1 MSTFRRLSVVI
12 SILLVM
18 QLLVPISTT
27 FAETSEEA
35 SKEDSDGRIK
45 VESVDQSQESIKW
58 QVTINAS
65 ETENDGISTKIRF
78 SSGLSHGTITEVK
91 NAKIEK
97 NDEGYDIQTPA
108 GNETY
113 KFEVEAGIS
122 DPNQSAY
129 ELITVSEYSDGEFE
143 AFGRTVP
150 KEEPAVEESK
160 DTDKKEEPES
170 VKEKETDAEK
180 EKALAEETPLEND
193 PETSSENEES
203 DSEEADSEEINGQPH
218 PPFLTTSRPNALKG
232 VRSGPNWPEPGSLK
246 LTKDGTPTGKY
257 AEWEVELTIEGKNLK
272 TSSDIVIVFDKS
284 GSMSTGQRL
293 SKAKAAANQF
303 VDQLLIE
310 GSSTRIALV
319 SFSTESSRD
328 QDFTGY
334 SNKQQLK
341 NRINAIPAN
350 GGTNI
355 QAGLH
360 QAQTLLA
367 GSNADLKT
375 IVLLSDGEPTYSFR
389 AGSASAYTW
398 PGNKYNF
405 ILSNFNYNN
414 RIGPGNNYNLN
425 SNQRYTVNGYTVRTN
440 GIATIS
446 EARHV
451 MNSGIGIYSVG
462 LEVGNNS
469 DAKYVLENSQNKG
482 YYLGGQDDLSRIFEE
497 IAASLNYAA
506 TDAVVTDPMG
516 EMFNLV
522 KDGSYNGQNFETSH
536 GTVTWDDVTETFTW
550 NVGAIKE
557 NEIYTLKYKVTI
569 DWDKNPQGNVS
580 YPMNGDTPL
589 NYKDPKGNPSTK
601 PFPIPEGA
609 IEKGKIIKIGYRVNT
624 DGEPVDSNGNVVSS
638 PAEAEQFY
646 EEFHKENGSEDL
658 LFNAT
663 YSVTANDVPD
673 YTLTVGENPTD
684 IALKPEQPLQT
695 VLFGYVKT
703 EDLVAGDVTAR
714 YIDENGN
721 EIAQSEV
728 FTGKVGD
735 TYTTKQKDIQGYEF
749 VKVDEDG
756 APATGKFKKDPQTV
770 IYIYKK
776 KLGSLTVI
784 KVDEKGAPLAGAEFE
799 LRDKNGDSVGTAQTT
814 DETGKVIFENLD
826 WGEYKLVETKAPEG
840 YRLLR
845 KPIDV
850 KITANELNVE
860 LNVEN
865 SKIGWELPESGGI
878 GTTLFYALGAILMI
892 ISLVFL
898 LKKKRTRESTQD

>member
-12 SILLVM
+12 SILLVL

-27 FAETSEEA
+27 FAETSEE
-35 SKEDSDGRIK
+35 DSDGRIK
-45 VESVDQSQESIKW
+45 VENIDQSQESIKW
-58 QVTINAS
+58 LVTINAS
-65 ETENDGISTKIRF
+65 GTENDGISTKINL
-78 SSGLSHGTITEVK
+78 SAGLSHGTITEMK

-97 NDEGYDIQTPA
+97 TDKGYDIQTPA
-108 GNETY
+108 GKETY
-113 KFEVEAGIS
+113 EFEVEAGIS

-129 ELITVSEYSDGEFE
+129 ELATISEYSDGKFD
-143 AFGRTVP
+143 ALSRTVP
-150 KEEPAVEESK
+150 KKEPAPEESK
-160 DTDKKEEPES
+160 NAGKKEEPES

-180 EKALAEETPLEND
+180 EKAGEETPLEKD
-193 PETSSENEES
+193 LEASSENEES
-203 DSEEADSEEINGQPH
+203 DSEEVDSEEINGQPH

-232 VRSGPNWPEPGSLK
+232 VRSGPNWPDPGSLK

-257 AEWEVELTIEGKNLK
+257 AEWEVELTIQGKNLK

-293 SKAKAAANQF
+293 SKAKAAANEF

-341 NRINAIPAN
+341 NRINMIPAN

-375 IVLLSDGEPTYSFR
+375 IVLLSDGEPTYSF
-389 AGSASAYTW
+389 SARNAEAYTW

-425 SNQRYTVNGYTVRTN
+425 SNQRYTVNGYNVRTN

-446 EARHV
+446 EARHA

-462 LEVGNNS
+462 LEVGNNV
-469 DAKYVLENSQNKG
+469 DARYVLENSQNKG
-482 YYLGGQDDLSRIFEE
+482 NYLGGQDDLSRIFEE

-522 KDGSYNGQNFETSH
+522 KDESYNGQNFEASH
-536 GTVTWDDVTETFTW
+536 GTVTWDDATETFTW

-557 NEIYTLKYKVTI
+557 NEVYTLKYKVTI

-589 NYKDPKGNPSTK
+589 DYKDPKGNPSTK

-624 DGEPVDSNGNVVSS
+624 NGEPVDSNGNVVSS

-646 EEFHKENGSEDL
+646 EEFHQENNSEDL
-658 LFNAT
+658 LFNKT

-673 YTLTVGENPTD
+673 YTLIVGENPTD

-695 VLFGYVKT
+695 VWFGYVKT
-703 EDLVAGDVTAR
+703 EDLVAGDVTAK
-714 YIDENGN
+714 YVDENGD

-799 LRDKNGDSVGTAQTT
+799 LRNKNGDSVGAAQTT

-840 YRLLR
+840 YRLLS

-860 LNVEN
+860 KKVEN
-865 SKIGWELPESGGI
+865 SKSGWGLPDTGGM

-898 LKKKRTRESTQD
+898 LRKKRTRESTQD

>member
-65 ETENDGISTKIRF
+65 ETENDGISTKISF

-91 NAKIEK
+91 NAKIKK

-108 GNETY
+108 GNETF

-129 ELITVSEYSDGEFE
+129 ELTTVSEYSDGEFE
-143 AFGRTVP
+143 AFSRTVP

-170 VKEKETDAEK
+170 VKEKE
-180 EKALAEETPLEND
+180 KAPAEETPLEND
-193 PETSSENEES
+193 SENSSENEEA
-203 DSEEADSEEINGQPH
+203 DSEEVDSEEINGQPH

>member
-27 FAETSEEA
+27 FAETSDEA

-91 NAKIEK
+91 NAKIKK

-129 ELITVSEYSDGEFE
+129 ELTTVSEYSDGEFE
-143 AFGRTVP
+143 AFSRTVP

-180 EKALAEETPLEND
+180 EKAPAEETPLEND
-193 PETSSENEES
+193 SENSSENEEA
-203 DSEEADSEEINGQPH
+203 DSEEVDSEEINGQPH

-695 VLFGYVKT
+695 IWFGYVKT

>member
-27 FAETSEEA
+27 FAETSDEA

-91 NAKIEK
+91 NAKIKK

-129 ELITVSEYSDGEFE
+129 ELTTVSEYSDGEFE
-143 AFGRTVP
+143 AFSRTVP

-180 EKALAEETPLEND
+180 EKAQAEETPLEND
-193 PETSSENEES
+193 SENSSENEEA
-203 DSEEADSEEINGQPH
+203 DSEEVDSEEINGQPH

>member
-1 MSTFRRLSVVI
+1 
-12 SILLVM
+12 M

-65 ETENDGISTKIRF
+65 ETENDGISTKISF

-91 NAKIEK
+91 NAKIKK

-108 GNETY
+108 GNETF

-129 ELITVSEYSDGEFE
+129 ELTTVSEYSDGEFE
-143 AFGRTVP
+143 AFSRTVP

-180 EKALAEETPLEND
+180 EKAPAEETPLEND
-193 PETSSENEES
+193 SENSSENEEA
-203 DSEEADSEEINGQPH
+203 DSEEVDSEEINGQPH

-425 SNQRYTVNGYTVRTN
+425 SNQRYTVRTN

-799 LRDKNGDSVGTAQTT
+799 LRDKNGNSVGAAQTT
-814 DETGKVIFENLD
+814 DEIGTVIFENLD
-826 WGEYKLVETKAPEG
+826 WDEYKLVETKAPEG
-840 YRLLR
+840 YRLLN

-860 LNVEN
+860 LKVEN